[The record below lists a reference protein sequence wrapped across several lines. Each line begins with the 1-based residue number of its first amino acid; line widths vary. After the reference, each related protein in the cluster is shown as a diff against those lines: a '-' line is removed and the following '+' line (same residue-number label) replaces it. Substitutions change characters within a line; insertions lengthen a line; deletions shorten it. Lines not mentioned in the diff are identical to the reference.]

1 MAGDGAEQVLETST
15 AQELW
20 KDANRTAHEQLLAVL
35 EEKEEAVS
43 TEEGEVS
50 LNLGSL
56 VTNLADQ
63 VGIGADLAEKLPP
76 DAGQFTIL
84 APTS

>member
-1 MAGDGAEQVLETST
+1 MLED
-15 AQELW
+15 
-20 KDANRTAHEQLLAVL
+20 KG
-35 EEKEEAVS
+35 EAVS
-43 TEEGEVS
+43 TEEGEVT

-63 VGIGADLAEKLPP
+63 VGIGAKLAEKLPP
-76 DAGQFTIL
+76 DAGPGRRSS